1 MCTRVCA
8 CTHVCVGG
16 REGTGRG
23 KSVGYGMWRPIHR
36 CCFSS
41 GQGSASPAHPPP
53 LGLWRCRPATWADVG
68 HAILSSSF
76 TVTCSFSRF
85 IPPLGPRAGCPRQ
98 GCFSTQAPVGSMC
111 NSPLSWTRGLTEA
124 GLAAVRRRDLGVPRP
139 CGVAP
144 SQPTLSVTPVL
155 CVWRSGRGGHG
166 PATRRVPGVHGGGE
180 RRLLWWPPRRE
191 RGRSRARPSP
201 SASILSLS
209 DIVHGGFSHCF

>member
-1 MCTRVCA
+1 MCA
-8 CTHVCVGG
+8 CVCVHTCVCR
-16 REGTGRG
+16 REGRDWSREECGLRHVAPHSQLLLFLRAG
-23 KSVGYGMWRPIHR
+23 FRL
-36 CCFSS
+36 SS
-41 GQGSASPAHPPP
+41 PSTPAGPVALSA
-53 LGLWRCRPATWADVG
+53 GGVWADVG

-76 TVTCSFSRF
+76 TVTCRFSRF

-124 GLAAVRRRDLGVPRP
+124 GLAAVCRRDLGVPRP